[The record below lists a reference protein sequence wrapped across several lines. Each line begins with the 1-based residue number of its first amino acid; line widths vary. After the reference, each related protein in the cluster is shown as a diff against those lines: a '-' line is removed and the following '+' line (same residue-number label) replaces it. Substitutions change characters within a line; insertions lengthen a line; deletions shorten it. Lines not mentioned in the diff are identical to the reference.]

1 MPFLTEE
8 EDLWKEEGE
17 SSGTSGQGKRLE
29 GIRIKLDNA
38 SASGGVTYQTHVQ
51 SYGWQDWKSDGE
63 LAGTTGQGKRI
74 EALRVKLTG
83 EVADY

>member
-1 MPFLTEE
+1 MTEIFLAF
-8 EDLWKEEGE
+8 DAFSYG
-17 SSGTSGQGKRLE
+17 R
-29 GIRIKLDNA
+29 
-38 SASGGVTYQTHVQ
+38 GGVTYRTHVQ

>member
-17 SSGTSGQGKRLE
+17 SSGTSGQGKR
-29 GIRIKLDNA
+29 
-38 SASGGVTYQTHVQ
+38 
-51 SYGWQDWKSDGE
+51 
-63 LAGTTGQGKRI
+63 I